1 MIHRVHIHTQIFIHT
16 VHSSTFLR
24 TWILKQT
31 SHLLFF
37 PAAWQS
43 FHLYVCHYFRG
54 GCFPL
59 TLTHSR
65 SYFGDTSYW
74 GYFTSCML
82 NVTYFYL
89 SLYSLPSVFL
99 FMSLFLAAFL
109 HSVKPWPTVR
119 ESPYGPTAGPFS
131 LSLSISAC
139 VRVLRVRTCVFCPLS
154 VFPRCQQPS
163 VWLCL
168 PLSIA
173 LLWEQLPVFEW
184 AWTKFSTHP
193 HLVHPASI

>member
-1 MIHRVHIHTQIFIHT
+1 MIHRVHIPTQTFIHT

-74 GYFTSCML
+74 GYFISCML
-82 NVTYFYL
+82 NVTYFYW

-119 ESPYGPTAGPFS
+119 ESPYGPTAGLFS
-131 LSLSISAC
+131 LSLSLFLL
-139 VRVLRVRTCVFCPLS
+139 VCVFCVCAHVCS
-154 VFPRCQQPS
+154 VLYQCFLVVSSHRSGCR
-163 VWLCL
+163 
-168 PLSIA
+168 SIA
-173 LLWEQLPVFEW
+173 LLWDQLPVFEW